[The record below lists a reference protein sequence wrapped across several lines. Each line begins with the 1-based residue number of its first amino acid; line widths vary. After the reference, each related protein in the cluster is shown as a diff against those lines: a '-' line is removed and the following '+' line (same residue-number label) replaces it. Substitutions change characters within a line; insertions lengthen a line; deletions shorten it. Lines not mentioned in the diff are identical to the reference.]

1 MLILYNLIF
10 IFNVICIDIYYF
22 IVDILNIIFVNNNS
36 FILNII
42 LFYNKYKFIDY
53 FCYIYINV
61 YPIYKFFRKI
71 IILLYFNILKLY
83 IIFINDRTFFSLNN
97 FLLILFFKLKKWII
111 YNLKFYNKRYFK
123 WRKKYKNYYKLGK
136 VKHVKVFF
144 FLTLLLLFV
153 LMWKNRTA
161 YYRIYFLLYPVFFY
175 ISVMVLCMIIVP
187 LFYYKFLGVIFIIFL
202 VFMIFLL
209 KILN

>member
-1 MLILYNLIF
+1 MLILSNF
-10 IFNVICIDIYYF
+10 IFLCGIICINIYYF
-22 IVDILNIIFVNNNS
+22 MIDIFNIA
-36 FILNII
+36 FITDNINYII

-53 FCYIYINV
+53 YYYIYISF
-61 YPIYKFFRKI
+61 YPIYKNIKKFTIF
-71 IILLYFNILKLY
+71 LYFNMLKFY
-83 IIFINDRTFFSLNN
+83 IIFINDTIFFSLNN
-97 FLLILFFKLKKWII
+97 FFLILFYKLKKWII

-123 WRKKYKNYYKLGK
+123 LRRKYKNYYRFGK
-136 VKHVKVFF
+136 ISYLKIFF

-161 YYRIYFLLYPVFFY
+161 YYKRSFLLYPVFFY
-175 ISVMVLCMIIVP
+175 IFVMILCMLIVP
-187 LFYYKFLGVIFIIFL
+187 LFYYKFIGVIFVISL